1 MMGKLYHWHKSGIPH
16 SDVKLGYHA
25 WYDSSDMNHSPPA
38 LHISKS
44 SAARVVKM
52 VDGNWHLEIPS
63 TTRGGY
69 RLAQLDDHGS
79 LKRGNFLWKPP
90 LTLSLQARVSAEELP
105 GTWGFGL
112 WNDPFSFMFAYNR
125 LVPRFP
131 ALPDAI
137 WFFHASPQNYLSL
150 RDDLPVNGFLA
161 ATFSSNNVPA
171 ALLAL
176 ASPTLALTLIP
187 GAAQIVRR
195 LLQRVIH
202 QDATLIHTNVTDWHA
217 YMLEWDAG
225 QVRISL
231 DGAYIFETNIVP
243 RGPLSLVIWVDNQF
257 AALPPVGR
265 LKYGTLPNP
274 EPAWMELRD
283 IRLLDHT

>member
-1 MMGKLYHWHKSGIPH
+1 MGKLYHWHTSGISH
-16 SDVKLGYHA
+16 LNEILGCHA
-25 WYDSSDMNHSPPA
+25 WYDSSVMNHSLSA

-44 SAARVVKM
+44 SAARVEKM
-52 VDGNWHLEIPS
+52 GVGGWHLEIPS
-63 TTRGGY
+63 NQRGGY

-79 LKRGNFLWKPP
+79 LRRGNFLWKPP
-90 LTLSLQARVSAEELP
+90 LVLSLQARVSAEELP

-112 WNDPFSFMFAYNR
+112 WNDPFSFMLSYNR

-150 RDDLPVNGFLA
+150 RDDLPANGFLA
-161 ATFSSNNVPA
+161 ATFCSYHMPA
-171 ALLAL
+171 VLLAL
-176 ASPTLALTLIP
+176 ASPILALTLIP
-187 GAAQIVRR
+187 VAAQLVRR

-202 QDATLIHTNVTDWHA
+202 QDATLIHTNVTDWHT
-217 YMLEWDAG
+217 YVLEWNTD
-225 QVRISL
+225 QVKISL
-231 DGAYIFETNIVP
+231 DGAELLETNIVP
-243 RGPLSLVIWVDNQF
+243 RGPLSLVIWVDNQY
-257 AALPPVGR
+257 ADLPPAGR

-274 EPAWMELRD
+274 QPAWMELRD

>member
-1 MMGKLYHWHKSGIPH
+1 MGKLYHWHSSGI
-16 SDVKLGYHA
+16 SYSAKNLGCQA
-25 WYDSSDMNHSPPA
+25 WYDSADMSHNPPD

-44 SAARVVKM
+44 PSARVLKIAE
-52 VDGNWHLEIPS
+52 GIWHLEIPAKKS
-63 TTRGGY
+63 GGY
-69 RLAQLDDHGS
+69 QLAQLDDHCS
-79 LKRGNFLWKPP
+79 LRRGDFPWKPP

-112 WNDPFSFMFAYNR
+112 WNDPFSFMLAYNR
-125 LVPRFP
+125 VVPRFP
-131 ALPDAI
+131 TLPDAT

-150 RDDLPVNGFLA
+150 RDDLPANGFLA
-161 ATFSSNNVPA
+161 ATFSSNKVPT

-176 ASPTLALTLIP
+176 ASPVLALTLIP
-187 GAAQIVRR
+187 GAAQFVRR

-202 QDATLIHTNVTDWHA
+202 QDAALIHTNVTDWHE
-217 YMLEWDAG
+217 YMLEWDAR

-231 DGAYIFETNIVP
+231 DGAALLQTNIVP
-243 RGPLSLVIWVDNQF
+243 HGPLSMVIWIDNQY
-257 AALPPVGR
+257 AALPPAGG

-283 IRLLDHT
+283 IKLEDHT